1 MLVLTRNAG
10 ETIVIGDDVR
20 VTVLSIKGTQV
31 RLGIIAPDNVSIH
44 REEVYER
51 IKEEQLGS
59 GEGDDHPPRRDR

>member
-51 IKEEQLGS
+51 IRQEQLGQRT
-59 GEGDDHPPRRDR
+59 DRKDPR